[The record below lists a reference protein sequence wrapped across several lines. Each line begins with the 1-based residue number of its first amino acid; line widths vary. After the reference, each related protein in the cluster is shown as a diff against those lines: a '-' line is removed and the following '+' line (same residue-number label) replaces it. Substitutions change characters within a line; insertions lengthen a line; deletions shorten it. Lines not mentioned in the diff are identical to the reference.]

1 MAGSKIKNQLSVT
14 RDEDF
19 WFKHD
24 AASSTTYPFV
34 NGEASSHPRFRHP
47 PSRTRTMKEPVR
59 RRKGCGRSLE
69 GMRRED
75 GRRRYI
81 KRHILHHCRVT
92 RLAKKGCD
100 DEGMRSTDAK
110 KCSRQEIGSAEWF
123 FVRANRGTSLFWR
136 SVTAR
141 DRAEDPSSESGGG
154 ERTWSR
160 TRGKDETTGEGDRS
174 RGGEG

>member
-1 MAGSKIKNQLSVT
+1 MRQISRGY
-14 RDEDF
+14 
-19 WFKHD
+19 
-24 AASSTTYPFV
+24 ASGGWQATLYKETHSP
-34 NGEASSHPRFRHP
+34 P
-47 PSRTRTMKEPVR
+47 PSGHTAR
-59 RRKGCGRSLE
+59 
-69 GMRRED
+69 
-75 GRRRYI
+75 
-81 KRHILHHCRVT
+81 
-92 RLAKKGCD
+92 KKGCD
-100 DEGMRSTDAK
+100 DEGMRSKDAK

-174 RGGEG
+174 RGGKDEGFFCDEIGHLGQIADQGVLDHGGVDGARMP